1 MIDILADTN
10 YSNGYNY
17 QFLERRG
24 ITGWIPV
31 FGKFKPDLEGFTYDL
46 KTDSFTC
53 QAGKNL
59 PFKTI
64 EYNPDGKPMKAYWA
78 SRTVCMVC
86 PWKTTCTPGRD
97 SKRIVRTN
105 YENEYQRAYK
115 RQHSGRGRRMKSL
128 RQSTVEPVF
137 GSLTQHYGLSK
148 IPMLGISGAH
158 KTMLMSAVAFNIKKY
173 MKFLNRKTV
182 HAASLEVQKNLKSLL
197 KTVKGYLLPKIS
209 ILV

>member
-1 MIDILADTN
+1 
-10 YSNGYNY
+10 
-17 QFLERRG
+17 
-24 ITGWIPV
+24 
-31 FGKFKPDLEGFTYDL
+31 
-46 KTDSFTC
+46 
-53 QAGKNL
+53 
-59 PFKTI
+59 
-64 EYNPDGKPMKAYWA
+64 
-78 SRTVCMVC
+78 
-86 PWKTTCTPGRD
+86 
-97 SKRIVRTN
+97 
-105 YENEYQRAYK
+105 
-115 RQHSGRGRRMKSL
+115 MKSL

-209 ILV
+209 IFV